1 MSRTLSA
8 HNGTLDPTSPSPPQ
22 AFLHFSPWSTDGLPP
37 SHELKAQFLCLLHY
51 LSSEIKLSFNRG
63 LILWFNFQGQLFPG
77 SVRVIVASVSF
88 SGIDSVTEM
97 GLNVFCSTLPSRYQ
111 DQSHPGIKSLEDFL
125 KDLEHTCHPTIQ
137 EAEAGG

>member
-1 MSRTLSA
+1 M
-8 HNGTLDPTSPSPPQ
+8 
-22 AFLHFSPWSTDGLPP
+22 DGLPP
-37 SHELKAQFLCLLHY
+37 SHKLKAQFLCLLHY

-88 SGIDSVTEM
+88 SGIDSVTET
-97 GLNVFCSTLPSRYQ
+97 GLNVFCSTLPTRYPG
-111 DQSHPGIKSLEDFL
+111 QSHPGMKSLRTFSKTL
-125 KDLEHTCHPTIQ
+125 SPATQ

>member
-1 MSRTLSA
+1 M
-8 HNGTLDPTSPSPPQ
+8 
-22 AFLHFSPWSTDGLPP
+22 DGLPP
-37 SHELKAQFLCLLHY
+37 SHKLKAQFLCLLHY

-88 SGIDSVTEM
+88 SGIDSVTET
-97 GLNVFCSTLPSRYQ
+97 GLNVFCSTLPTRYQ
-111 DQSHPGIKSLEDFL
+111 GQSHPGIKSLRTFSKML
-125 KDLEHTCHPTIQ
+125 SLATQ